1 VVERTGLTTEID
13 NLAERK
19 VQAPTHRA
27 SGVTAVVNS
36 ARFMSFVGVSIGGGE
51 GKGGDYIS

>member
-1 VVERTGLTTEID
+1 MVEICEVNAAEVN

-27 SGVTAVVNS
+27 SGASVVVNS
-36 ARFMSFVGVSIGGGE
+36 AKFTSFVGIFIGRVLGE
-51 GKGGDYIS
+51 

>member
-1 VVERTGLTTEID
+1 MVEKRGLTTEID

-27 SGVTAVVNS
+27 SGVPAVVNS
-36 ARFMSFVGVSIGGGE
+36 ARFTSFVGIFIGRVLGE
-51 GKGGDYIS
+51 